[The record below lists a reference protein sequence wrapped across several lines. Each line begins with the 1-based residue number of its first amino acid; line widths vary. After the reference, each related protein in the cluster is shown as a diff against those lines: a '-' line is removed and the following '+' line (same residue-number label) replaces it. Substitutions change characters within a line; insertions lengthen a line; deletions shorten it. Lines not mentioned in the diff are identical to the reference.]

1 MRVWFSGRVR
11 AKRKAHVHSGVTE
24 AQKHGGI
31 PYAVLRAGQD
41 QRGDVIEVHG
51 LTFIGSP
58 TPIRLQELS
67 CIAMDDESLNRF
79 FGYGHL
85 REDNRTT
92 STS

>member
-1 MRVWFSGRVR
+1 MRVWLSGRVR
-11 AKRKAHVHSGVTE
+11 AKGKAHIHSCVTE
-24 AQKHGGI
+24 AQKHAGI
-31 PYAVLRAGQD
+31 LYAVLRAGQD

-58 TPIRLQELS
+58 TPIRLEEVS
-67 CIAMDDESLNRF
+67 GIAMDDEPLNTF
-79 FGYGHL
+79 FGCGHL